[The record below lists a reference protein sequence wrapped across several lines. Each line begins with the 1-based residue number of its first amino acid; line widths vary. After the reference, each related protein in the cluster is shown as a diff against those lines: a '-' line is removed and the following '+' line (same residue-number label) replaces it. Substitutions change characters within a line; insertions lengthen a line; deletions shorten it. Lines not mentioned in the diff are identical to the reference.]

1 MKTAIS
7 IPDRV
12 FREAESYARQHGM
25 SRSALYTEAVKTFV
39 DHRKPGE
46 ITRQLNA
53 LYAKESSALDETL
66 SNMQALSIPR
76 ETW

>member
-1 MKTAIS
+1 
-7 IPDRV
+7 
-12 FREAESYARQHGM
+12 M